1 MQVVVHMSNFVWTDK
16 LRGPAS
22 SINAYKQ
29 TRDSV
34 LVRNKMIPDRY
45 VKLSRFL
52 GVMGFSL
59 DLSTLQSRIVL
70 QKRVYFAEA
79 LGTNLGYHFGWYVF
93 GPYSTDLTRD
103 AYGLQGLESH
113 LRESND
119 AMPETQKL
127 KGFLGKVGTLQPERT
142 EGYWLELLSS
152 LHFLAV
158 QASPPVRGKEQC
170 IVKIELMKPGRFSRE
185 DVESAWKLLVAYN
198 LVAS

>member
-1 MQVVVHMSNFVWTDK
+1 M
-16 LRGPAS
+16 
-22 SINAYKQ
+22 
-29 TRDSV
+29 
-34 LVRNKMIPDRY
+34 VRNKMIPDRY

-59 DLSTLQSRIVL
+59 DLSTLQSRILL
-70 QKRVYFAEA
+70 QKWVYFAEA
-79 LGTNLGYHFGWYVF
+79 LGTELGYRFGWYVF

-103 AYGLQGLESH
+103 AYGLQGLEPH

-119 AMPETQKL
+119 ATPATQKL
-127 KGFLGKVGTLQPERT
+127 KEFLGKVGTLRPKRT

-170 IVKIELMKPGRFSRE
+170 ILKIELMKPRKFSRE
-185 DVESAWKLLVAYN
+185 DMESAWKLLAEYN
-198 LVAS
+198 LVPP